1 MQNRFFG
8 KFLTSLFLQPF
19 VSYAVLLITVGDY
32 PTPHS
37 YQPMTQV
44 HQEITFLLIVIAIVI
59 VIMIFM
65 LIVIVI
71 VIMMFIVIVIVIV
84 IMMFI
89 LIVIVIMII
98 T

>member
-71 VIMMFIVIVIVIV
+71 VIMMFILIVIV

-89 LIVIVIMII
+89 LIVIVTMII
-98 T
+98 I